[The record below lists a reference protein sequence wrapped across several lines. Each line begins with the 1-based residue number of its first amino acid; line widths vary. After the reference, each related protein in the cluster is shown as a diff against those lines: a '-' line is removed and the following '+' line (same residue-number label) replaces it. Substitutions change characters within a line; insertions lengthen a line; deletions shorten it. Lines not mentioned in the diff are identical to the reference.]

1 MRSSIMKVKK
11 LRHTLVA
18 LVLALTMMVSGGAL
32 GMAFDSAFPA
42 GTTES
47 TIVSM
52 LSTDS
57 VYAAASSSRA
67 KTIATKDA
75 KSRYK
80 IKRAYKVK
88 AVSQVYRNNDIW
100 KVTFYGKKSGTRYD
114 YIYYVSKAT
123 KRILY
128 RKQYFR

>member
-1 MRSSIMKVKK
+1 MKIRK
-11 LRHTLVA
+11 LRHAVLA
-18 LVLALTMMVSGGAL
+18 LVLALTMLAGGGAL
-32 GMAFDSAFPA
+32 GMTFDNAFPPE
-42 GTTES
+42 TTGFKA
-47 TIVSM
+47 VRM
-52 LSTDS
+52 LSADS
-57 VYAAASSSRA
+57 VYAATSSSRA
-67 KTIATKDA
+67 KSIATKDA

-88 AVSQVYRNNDIW
+88 AVSMVYRNNDIW

-123 KRILY
+123 KKVLY